1 MAAAT
6 VTAAATAAATGINK
20 MTPSRPANGRGEER
34 GFTLVEGAVA
44 LALLGVVLS
53 FAFVSVK
60 LFVSQRTLDGWSD
73 TIVSDVRA
81 AQQLAIARRTTATVT
96 FAGGAPS
103 TYSVSVGG
111 TTMRGDTL
119 ASDLTLT
126 STTLYFNSQG
136 IPVDSSG
143 NQQTSAVTVLIS
155 DSTTGKSKTISVTPI
170 TGAVTAQ

>member
-1 MAAAT
+1 M
-6 VTAAATAAATGINK
+6 VTAAGTATAAGTGINK
-20 MTPSRPANGRGEER
+20 MSPSRPVNGRGEER

-44 LALLGVVLS
+44 LALLGAVVS

-96 FAGGAPS
+96 FTGGAPS

-111 TTMRGDTL
+111 TTVRGDTL

-126 STTLYFNSQG
+126 GTTLYFNSLG

-143 NQQTSAVTVLIS
+143 NQTTSAATVQIS